1 METRFD
7 VDLFSAPHL
16 VANGPAN
23 WAADEAAMV
32 EAMSAPCHVLTWAS
46 SISLLA
52 AARSPAV
59 RSYTTLGLLLPP
71 GTLKGQGRLREF
83 EVLTTLQ
90 KNVRSTINQLRP
102 LFPGSD
108 ETTLRTLADDVDSD
122 VDFQRLRAYFESLH
136 GLDLSQST
144 ARFEKPAL
152 LLSLGRPAP

>member
-1 METRFD
+1 MPRAD
-7 VDLFSAPHL
+7 VGFVNFAAGRRQ
-16 VANGPAN
+16 VARRPL
-23 WAADEAAMV
+23 
-32 EAMSAPCHVLTWAS
+32 H
-46 SISLLA
+46 
-52 AARSPAV
+52 
-59 RSYTTLGLLLPP
+59 TTLGLLLPP

-90 KNVRSTINQLRP
+90 KNVRRRSTIYQLRP

-108 ETTLRTLADDVDSD
+108 ETTLRTLADDVDRD